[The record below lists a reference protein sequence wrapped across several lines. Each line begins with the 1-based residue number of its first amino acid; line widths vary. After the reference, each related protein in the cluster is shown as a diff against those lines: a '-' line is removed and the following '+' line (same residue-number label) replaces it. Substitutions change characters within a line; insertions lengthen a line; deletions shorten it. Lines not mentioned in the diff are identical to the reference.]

1 MRKDSLSLWLLG
13 TLLGAGLGAGGTA
26 HCADLSPYRPPPNRN
41 AYATGEKP
49 SIGKSVTS
57 SVKQGLGKLAKMVTP
72 KPRVKPASD
81 PVSLATKAEPSV
93 DLHVAVA
100 RLYQQSGKTK
110 EAVEQYQNALRE
122 SPKNANA
129 LLGYAQLKD
138 RMGEPAEARRLYLK
152 AVTAHPNQAA
162 VHNNLALFFAGH
174 GMLDDSASAFA
185 RAVQLQP
192 KNQMYRNNFATLLVG
207 MGRTSEAF
215 TQLRAAHTEAI
226 AHYNLGYLLEKQGK
240 AQAAQRQ
247 FAFALRSD
255 PSLAAAERAVQ
266 RFQRSSFEPQPG
278 ANPADLRARVSSRPL
293 QTTVRPTSPTVRL
306 GPGAS
311 VKNPFDAVR
320 RPAPG
325 QLAPMP
331 NSMRSGAQD
340 GQTRAVRSRPNDVAP
355 LPPDSRTLL
364 RLPPTSPGRP
374 SAPVQAPLPPGSYR
388 RQPTP
393 AAPLPPGIEKGPA
406 LWHPPHVD

>member
-1 MRKDSLSLWLLG
+1 MRKDSLRLWLVG
-13 TLLGAGLGAGGTA
+13 TLVGAGLGAAGPA
-26 HCADLSPYRPPPNRN
+26 HCADQGPFRPPPSRN

-49 SIGKSVTS
+49 SIGKSVAS
-57 SVKQGLGKLAKMVTP
+57 SVKQGLDKLAKIVTP
-72 KPRVKPASD
+72 KPHVKSASD

-100 RLYQQSGKTK
+100 QLYQQSGELN
-110 EAVEQYQNALRE
+110 EAAKNYQNALRE

-174 GMLDDSASAFA
+174 GMLNDSASAFA

-192 KNQMYRNNFATLLVG
+192 KNQMYRNNFAMLLVK
-207 MGRTSEAF
+207 MGRTSEALA
-215 TQLRAAHTEAI
+215 QLRAAHTEAV
-226 AHYNLGYLLEKQGK
+226 AYYNLGYLLEKQRMP
-240 AQAAQRQ
+240 QAAERQ
-247 FAFALRSD
+247 FAFALQAD
-255 PSLAAAERAVQ
+255 PSLAAAERGLQ
-266 RFQRSSFEPQPG
+266 RLQRSSLEPRPE

-293 QTTVRPTSPTVRL
+293 QTTARPAPATVRL
-306 GPGAS
+306 GPGTS
-311 VKNPFDAVR
+311 LQPPFDAVP
-320 RPAPG
+320 RPAPR

-331 NSMRSGAQD
+331 NPKRSGAQD
-340 GQTRAVRSRPNDVAP
+340 SQTRAAGSRPNDVAP
-355 LPPDSRTLL
+355 LPPDGRMLL

-374 SAPVQAPLPPGSYR
+374 SPPMQAPLPPDSYR
-388 RQPTP
+388 RQATP

-406 LWHPPHVD
+406 LWHPPHGD